1 MPPVN
6 FSGHGRHTCQ
16 DLLMAHDGAALP
28 ELSLRTLDR
37 LLEGCQVISRDF
49 RYLYVNDSLLR
60 QAHQQR
66 EALLGHRMADVFPGI
81 EQTPMFEALRDVMDG
96 GPARQMDNTFT
107 FPDGRVGHFELSIQ
121 PVPDGV
127 CILSID
133 VTARVEAQR
142 LAQRQQR
149 LESLGTLAGGVAHD
163 LNNALAPILMSIGL
177 LRDIGGSDEDL
188 LTSVEDSTTRAARL
202 VRQLLTFSKGSD
214 GPRIPIWPQA
224 VVRDVERFVGQAFP
238 KSIEARY
245 SLAADLPPILGDPT
259 QLGQVLLN
267 LCINARDAMPNG
279 GTLWIDTART
289 IVDEA
294 YASAVMHGVAG
305 DYVTITVRDTGS
317 GIPADVL
324 DRIFEPFFTTKG
336 PEHGTGLG
344 LSTSLGIVRSHGGF
358 LHVYTQPGV
367 GTSFKVFLPV
377 AESDETPV
385 HDTPVDF
392 PAAGR
397 LALVIDDDERSRQA
411 AATTLSTLGFRVVTA
426 NDGSEGLIRLTEH
439 RDDVAVV
446 LLDLHMPALD
456 GRAFHER
463 LDRTHPTLP
472 VIIMSGHLNGDLDG
486 RIGQAP
492 TLQKPFTRAALV
504 RALEAA
510 LGRQSR

>member
-1 MPPVN
+1 M
-6 FSGHGRHTCQ
+6 S
-16 DLLMAHDGAALP
+16 HDTSAP

-49 RYLYVNDSLLR
+49 RYLYVNDSLLH
-60 QAHQQR
+60 QAKQTR
-66 EALLGHRMADVFPGI
+66 EALIGRRMPDVFPGI
-81 EQTPMFEALRDVMDG
+81 AETAMFEVLCRVMEG
-96 GPARQMDNTFT
+96 GAAEQLDNTFT

-177 LRDIGGSDEDL
+177 LRDLGGADEDL

-214 GPRIPIWPQA
+214 GPRVPIWPQA
-224 VVRDVERFVGQAFP
+224 VIRDVERFISQAFP
-238 KSIEARY
+238 KSITARY
-245 SLAADLPPILGDPT
+245 SLAADLPPVLGDPT
-259 QLGQVLLN
+259 QLGQVILN
-267 LCINARDAMPNG
+267 LCINARDAMPEG

-289 IVDEA
+289 HVDEA
-294 YASAVMHGVAG
+294 YAAAVMHGAVG
-305 DYVTITVRDTGS
+305 DYVTITVRDSGS
-317 GIPADVL
+317 GIPPDVL
-324 DRIFEPFFTTKG
+324 EHIFEPFFTTKG

-358 LHVYTQPGV
+358 VHVYTQPGQ

-377 AESDETPV
+377 AASDDDAITEAPA
-385 HDTPVDF
+385 DF
-392 PAAGR
+392 PASGR

-411 AATTLSTLGFRVVTA
+411 AATTLSTLGFRVSTA
-426 NDGSEGLIRLTEH
+426 NDGSEGLIRLAEH

-463 LDRTHPTLP
+463 LERTHPALP
-472 VIIMSGHLNGDLDG
+472 VIIMSGHFSGEFEGGL
-486 RIGQAP
+486 RQP
-492 TLQKPFTRAALV
+492 PMLQKPFTRAQLVGALDV
-504 RALEAA
+504 A

>member
-1 MPPVN
+1 M
-6 FSGHGRHTCQ
+6 SR
-16 DLLMAHDGAALP
+16 DDAHVP

-49 RYLYVNDSLLR
+49 RYLYANDSLLR
-60 QAHQQR
+60 QAQQTS
-66 EALLGHRMADVFPGI
+66 EALIGRRMADVFPGI
-81 EQTPMFEALRDVMDG
+81 EDTPMFEVLRRVMESG
-96 GPARQMDNTFT
+96 EAEQLDNSFT

-121 PVPDGV
+121 AVPDGV

-202 VRQLLTFSKGSD
+202 VRQLLTFSKGSE
-214 GPRIPIWPQA
+214 GPRVPIWPQA
-224 VVRDVERFVGQAFP
+224 VVRDVERFISHAFP
-238 KSIEARY
+238 KSITARY
-245 SLAADLPPILGDPT
+245 SLAADLPPVLGDPT
-259 QLGQVLLN
+259 QLGQVILN
-267 LCINARDAMPNG
+267 LCINARDAMPDG

-289 IVDEA
+289 RVDAA
-294 YASAVMHGVAG
+294 YAAAVMHGAVG

-317 GIPADVL
+317 GISPDVL
-324 DRIFEPFFTTKG
+324 DRIFEPFFTTKD
-336 PEHGTGLG
+336 PDRGTGLG

-358 LHVYTQPGV
+358 VHVYTQPGD

-377 AESDETPV
+377 AESDEEAVTQAPA
-385 HDTPVDF
+385 DF

-397 LALVIDDDERSRQA
+397 LALVIDDDDRSRQA
-411 AATTLSTLGFRVVTA
+411 AATTLSTLGFGVATA
-426 NDGSEGLIRLTEH
+426 NDGSEGLIRLAEH

-463 LDRTHPTLP
+463 LERTHPMLP
-472 VIIMSGHLNGDLDG
+472 VIIMSGHLSGESEG
-486 RIGQAP
+486 RMRQAP
-492 TLQKPFTRAALV
+492 MLQKPFTRADLV
-504 RALEAA
+504 RALDLA